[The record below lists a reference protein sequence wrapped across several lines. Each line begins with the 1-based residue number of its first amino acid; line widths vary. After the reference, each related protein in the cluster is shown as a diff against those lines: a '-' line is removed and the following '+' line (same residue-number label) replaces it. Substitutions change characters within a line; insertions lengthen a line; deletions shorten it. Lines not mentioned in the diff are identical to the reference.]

1 MFRRSAATRKKYIEK
16 GFGVVS
22 PSRREGKLAG
32 SARVRALSPRTPE
45 LLGARIRKA
54 RLAAGL
60 SLAAVAQTDFS
71 RAYLNQIELG
81 RARPS
86 TRILQIIS
94 ERLRRPIEYFLQ
106 DPQNSILAVE
116 FVLTEARTR
125 LRQGDAAGVQT
136 MVTGLLARPHL
147 PLEVKCRA
155 RLSLAEAL
163 LNLRSIPEAIDLLR
177 ATIRDTETNGW
188 RILTVELYDKMG
200 SAYYLRRQ
208 PHEAGRWWDKALSLY
223 EDANVND
230 PVLKARILGHRA
242 NVHYV
247 AGQPREAI
255 AGYEAAI
262 EAAEAVLDM
271 KQLGGIYEGLAMA
284 FDRAGD
290 LTRAL
295 EYAQR
300 SLRLFETLNDVRM
313 SAQLRNNMAEI
324 LLHQGQ
330 PIEAEALFLTG
341 AEQLQRVG
349 DKDLYPHL
357 MAGAAEAAFDQ
368 GNHEL
373 AKTRIALAL
382 ARAKASNDPL
392 ARFAA
397 FRIAGRIAHADGRP
411 DDARGQF
418 EAALQIAQSVGSAME
433 ESQVAYDYA
442 QALEEQGNATE
453 ALARYRQAYQ
463 ARQRAV
469 SA

>member
-1 MFRRSAATRKKYIEK
+1 M
-16 GFGVVS
+16 
-22 PSRREGKLAG
+22 AG

-208 PHEAGRWWDKALSLY
+208 PHDAGRWWDNAWSLY

-349 DKDLYPHL
+349 DKWSVYVIDLLGQGTKRFTELHRSIDGITVPGFENFSYSAAKAGLHHL
-357 MAGAAEAAFDQ
+357 TKHMAS
-368 GNHEL
+368 
-373 AKTRIALAL
+373 ALAPSIL
-382 ARAKASNDPL
+382 VNAIAPGPFPTKMMEVPL
-392 ARFAA
+392 AEHGDEIRERNPLH
-397 FRIAGRIAHADGRP
+397 RIGSP
-411 DDARGQF
+411 DDA
-418 EAALQIAQSVGSAME
+418 AALAIFLSSRGSAFIT
-433 ESQVAYDYA
+433 
-442 QALEEQGNATE
+442 GATIP
-453 ALARYRQAYQ
+453 LDGGMTTTVK
-463 ARQRAV
+463 AV
-469 SA
+469 

>member
-1 MFRRSAATRKKYIEK
+1 M
-16 GFGVVS
+16 
-22 PSRREGKLAG
+22 AG

>member
-1 MFRRSAATRKKYIEK
+1 M
-16 GFGVVS
+16 
-22 PSRREGKLAG
+22 AG

-313 SAQLRNNMAEI
+313 SAQLRNIMAEI